1 MRLQFLFVT
10 LLFLQVSMCLAGGD
24 LDVNHLREE
33 YYKCVSDAER
43 TNTLHEKLIS
53 LRSDK
58 PVVVGFIGALE
69 ALKAKHA
76 WNPYRKMEYLA
87 KASKTLEKAI
97 NADPGNIEI
106 RFLRYTVEYFVPAF
120 LGYSKH
126 VNEDKAVI
134 IQNIIQRKFT
144 AKDVFLVEN
153 MIKFFEERKEC
164 TASELVLMR
173 NALKR

>member
-1 MRLQFLFVT
+1 M
-10 LLFLQVSMCLAGGD
+10 QVSMSYASGD

-43 TNTLHEKLIS
+43 TNALHERLVS
-53 LRSDK
+53 LKSDK
-58 PVVVGFIGALE
+58 AVVVGFIGALE

-87 KASKTLEKAI
+87 KASSTLEKAI
-97 NADPGNIEI
+97 ATDPNNIEI
-106 RFLRYTVEYFVPAF
+106 RFLRYTVEYFVPSF

-126 VNEDKAVI
+126 INEDKAVI
-134 IQNIIQRKFT
+134 IQNIIQRKFS
-144 AKDVFLVEN
+144 AKDVFFVEN
-153 MIKFFEERKEC
+153 VIKFFEERKEC